1 MSKSGS
7 QTSQTIVATTNNTE
21 TAEDSTI
28 VITARAPERRPRV
41 QFTADTVDNEGM
53 GKKSSKGKNYY
64 PDRTSRGIPVYLF
77 FIVCCIYKKPK
88 AFGESSSESDSSDDD
103 VSPYERKPKAMK
115 KKNKKCSHDHSHDH
129 K

>member
-7 QTSQTIVATTNNTE
+7 QTTVTTTTNTDTQN
-21 TAEDSTI
+21 DPV

-41 QFTADTVDNEGM
+41 QFSADTVDNEGM
-53 GKKSSKGKNYY
+53 GKKSSK
-64 PDRTSRGIPVYLF
+64 
-77 FIVCCIYKKPK
+77 VCCIYRKPK

-115 KKNKKCSHDHSHDH
+115 KKNKKCSHDHT
-129 K
+129 KT

>member
-1 MSKSGS
+1 MGTHPIFESDFDCLTEMSNQRSKPSGS
-7 QTSQTIVATTNNTE
+7 KTE
-21 TAEDSTI
+21 IIPQNKPEAEQEANL
-28 VITARAPERRPRV
+28 VINARRTENERRPRV
-41 QFTADTVDNEGM
+41 SFTQDTVDNEGM
-53 GKKSSKGKNYY
+53 GKKSSK
-64 PDRTSRGIPVYLF
+64 
-77 FIVCCIYKKPK
+77 VCCIYKKPK